1 MAIRYF
7 VSDLAQ
13 SLPFYTDILG
23 FEVQE
28 QWGPAFAIVSKD
40 GQDLWLSGPGTS
52 AASVTVDGESPKA
65 GGWSRIV
72 VGVDD
77 LESFAAYLG
86 EEAILS
92 PLISGPGGKQLII
105 ADPDGNHIEL
115 FESR

>member
-7 VSDLAQ
+7 VTDLAV
-13 SLPFYTDILG
+13 SLPFYTDVLG
-23 FEVQE
+23 FEVKE

-52 AASVTVDGESPKA
+52 AASVLVRGESPKA

-72 VGVDD
+72 VGVED
-77 LESFAAYLG
+77 LESFSVYLG
-86 EEAILS
+86 EESVLA
-92 PLISGPGGKQLII
+92 PLVTGPGGKQLLI
-105 ADPDGNHIEL
+105 ADPDGNQIEL

>member
-7 VSDLAQ
+7 VTDLSR
-13 SLPFYTDILG
+13 SLPFYTDVLG
-23 FEVQE
+23 FEIKE

-52 AASVTVDGESPKA
+52 ASSVAVNGESPKA

-72 VGVDD
+72 VGVED
-77 LESFAAYLG
+77 LESFAVYLG
-86 EEAILS
+86 DEAILA
-92 PLISGPGGKQLII
+92 PLTSGPGGKQLLI